1 MSADT
6 ASTETTVLRRSI
18 GITLFLA
25 AAGITFG
32 LLARSAA
39 ITFDGVYELADAAM
53 TGFALL
59 VARLIAASHASGAE
73 TSRLNERFTM
83 GFWHLEPMV
92 LALNGVLLMAA
103 SIYALI
109 NAVDSFLNG
118 GRLIAFDLALVYAA
132 ISLTTE
138 LSAGLYVR
146 RSNRAIGSELLAL
159 DAKSWLMSASMTV
172 GLIIAFAVGAA
183 VEGTRFAAIA
193 PYIDPAILTIV
204 SLVLIPVPIRTLA
217 RALSDI
223 LLVTPRDMLAHVE
236 EVAADVVS
244 RHGFEGFRAY
254 VAKVGRG
261 RQIELYFLVPK
272 GAPARPIEDWDRL
285 RDTISEELGED
296 TPDRWLTIVFTTD
309 PEWVD

>member
-1 MSADT
+1 MSVAH
-6 ASTETTVLRRSI
+6 ALSETDVLRRSI
-18 GITLFLA
+18 AVTLFLA
-25 AAGITFG
+25 VAGIVFG

-59 VARLIAASHASGAE
+59 VARLIAASHASGPE

-92 LALNGVLLMAA
+92 LALNGVLLIAA
-103 SIYALI
+103 SVYALI

-118 GRLIAFDLALVYAA
+118 GRLIAFDLALIYAL

-138 LSAGLYVR
+138 VSSGLYVR
-146 RSNRAIGSELLAL
+146 RANRHIHSELLSL
-159 DAKSWLMSASMTV
+159 DGKSWLMSASMTV
-172 GLIIAFAVGAA
+172 GLVIAFAVGAL
-183 VEGTRFAAIA
+183 VDGTRYAAIA

-204 SLVLIPVPIRTLA
+204 SLAILPVPFRALG

-223 LLVTPRDMLAHVE
+223 LLVTPRDMIAQVE
-236 EVAADVVS
+236 EVAADIVA
-244 RHGFEGFRAY
+244 RNGFDGFRAY
-254 VAKVGRG
+254 AAKVGRG
-261 RQIELYFLVPK
+261 RQIEIYFLVPK
-272 GAPARPIEDWDRL
+272 GAPARRIEEWDAL
-285 RDTISEELGED
+285 RDTISDELGED

-309 PEWVD
+309 PEWAD